1 MYDFGIMFKFIILSI
16 LICTLM
22 VGVACG
28 GSATTEKS
36 AGQDSSNLAES
47 VEDSVEDSQY
57 GGVFFTI
64 AEGEMSDRRKDH
76 VVLLMPDGKVM
87 VVGGRSSSATQ
98 QRVPRLKSAELYD
111 PTTEEWTYLAEMIN
125 TLSAAGRE
133 SPAGSVLKDGRVFM
147 TGGQNS
153 SNDPLKTSELY
164 DLKTDTWTKGPK
176 LLSWIQ
182 RHTHTLL
189 DDGRVIIIGGTD
201 DLSQLKKTAVFDPA
215 TDTITKVA
223 EMTTGRSNH
232 TATLLLDGRILVA
245 GGGKRELSDATD
257 TAEVYDP
264 ETDTWTSAG
273 RMNEARL
280 SHTAHLLPD
289 GKVLVTGSKGK
300 LASTEVYDPETNSW
314 YTTCPMMTGRSD
326 HSGSLLIDGRVFVT
340 GGEGNIA
347 STEIYDPWTGEWSSG
362 PKLNVSRNRH
372 RQITMQDG
380 SVLITG
386 GQGPEKMSVVVEYF
400 KPDPIT
406 SQDSPSKLGCGGSL
420 VVKETTDEDEYNAN
434 SPDTDAAHSDR
445 FSEIDD
451 AGLSEADLV
460 FTDPD
465 IADSADDV
473 IVVPLRTPGTI
484 RIGQGIGSPSV
495 DATGTIVRF
504 KELVANSEAEGV
516 IVKVNLRNGG
526 WDMGDMDLVIG
537 PGESGPAVK
546 KFARVWIG
554 LLGVGTDESGAVTA
568 TVVVFEPGK

>member
-1 MYDFGIMFKFIILSI
+1 MYDFGVMFKFITLPIFIFAL
-16 LICTLM
+16 LI
-22 VGVACG
+22 GVACG
-28 GSATTEKS
+28 GSTATK
-36 AGQDSSNLAES
+36 ES
-47 VEDSVEDSQY
+47 VSQDDDGGGGGESVTASQY
-57 GGVFFTI
+57 GDVVFTI
-64 AEGEMSDRRKDH
+64 AKGEMSDRRKDH

-111 PTTEEWTYLAEMIN
+111 PATEEWTYLAEMIN

-133 SPAGSVLKDGRVFM
+133 SPAGSVLQDGRIFI

-176 LLSWIQ
+176 PLTWIQ
-182 RHTHTLL
+182 RHTHILL
-189 DDGRVIIIGGTD
+189 ADGRVIIIGGTD

-215 TDTITKVA
+215 TDTITKLA

-264 ETDTWTSAG
+264 EADTWTSAG

-300 LASTEVYDPETNSW
+300 LATAEVYDPETNSW
-314 YTTCPMMTGRSD
+314 YTTCPMMIGRSD
-326 HSGSLLIDGRVFVT
+326 HSGSALKDGRIFVS
-340 GGEGNIA
+340 GGEGELD
-347 STEIYDPWTGEWSSG
+347 STEIYDPWTGEWSPG

-400 KPDPIT
+400 KPDPVET
-406 SQDSPSKLGCGGSL
+406 QAGPTELGCGGSL
-420 VVKETTDEDEYNAN
+420 VVKEETEEDKYNAN

-460 FTDPD
+460 FADPI
-465 IADSADDV
+465 IAGPDDDV
-473 IVVPLRTPGTI
+473 IVVPLKTPGTI
-484 RIGQGIGSPSV
+484 RIDQGIGSPSV
-495 DATGTIVRF
+495 DATGTIVRYR
-504 KELVANSEAEGV
+504 ELIANSETEGI
-516 IVKVNLRNGG
+516 IVRVNLRNGG
-526 WDMGDMDLVIG
+526 WDMGDMELVIG
-537 PGESGPAVK
+537 PGETGPGVK

-554 LLGVGTDESGAVTA
+554 LVGIGTDESGEATA

>member
-1 MYDFGIMFKFIILSI
+1 MLKFITLSI

-22 VGVACG
+22 IGFACG
-28 GSATTEKS
+28 GSDTAEES
-36 AGQDSSNLAES
+36 SSQADAGGSETVS
-47 VEDSVEDSQY
+47 VSQY
-57 GGVFFTI
+57 SEEVFTI
-64 AEGEMSDRRKDH
+64 AKGEMSDRRKDH

-111 PTTEEWTYLAEMIN
+111 PATEEWTYLAEMIN

-133 SPAGSVLKDGRVFM
+133 SPAGSVLQDGRVFI

-176 LLSWIQ
+176 PLSWIQ

-201 DLSQLKKTAVFDPA
+201 DLSQLKKTAFFDPA
-215 TDTITKVA
+215 TDTITKLA

-264 ETDTWTSAG
+264 EADTWSSAG

-300 LASTEVYDPETNSW
+300 LATSEIYDPETNSW
-314 YTTCPMMTGRSD
+314 YTTCPMMIGRSD
-326 HSGSLLIDGRVFVT
+326 HSGSLLADGRVLVS
-340 GGEGNIA
+340 GGEGNID
-347 STEIYDPWTGEWSSG
+347 STEIYDPSTGEWSPG

-372 RQITMQDG
+372 MQITMQDG

-400 KPDPIT
+400 KPDPVET
-406 SQDSPSKLGCGGSL
+406 LTGASVLGCGGS
-420 VVKETTDEDEYNAN
+420 VVIKEDAEEDAYNAN

-445 FSEIDD
+445 FSEIED
-451 AGLSEADLV
+451 AGLSDADFV
-460 FTDPD
+460 FADPI
-465 IADSADDV
+465 IAGPDDDV

-495 DATGTIVRF
+495 DATGTIVRL
-504 KELVANSEAEGV
+504 KEIITNSEEEGISV
-516 IVKVNLRNGG
+516 LVNLRNGG
-526 WDMGDMDLVIG
+526 WDMGDMTLVIG
-537 PGESGPAVK
+537 PGESGPGVK
-546 KFARVWIG
+546 SFARVWLGVI
-554 LLGVGTDESGAVTA
+554 GVGTDESGAPTA

>member
-1 MYDFGIMFKFIILSI
+1 MLKFITLSIFILS
-16 LICTLM
+16 LII
-22 VGVACG
+22 GIACG
-28 GSATTEKS
+28 GSETTKEAVSKD
-36 AGQDSSNLAES
+36 DSGDAES
-47 VEDSVEDSQY
+47 EVASQY
-57 GGVFFTI
+57 GDSVFTI
-64 AEGEMSDRRKDH
+64 AKGEMSDRRKDH

-111 PTTEEWTYLAEMIN
+111 PATEEWTYLAEMIN

-133 SPAGSVLKDGRVFM
+133 SPAGSVLQDGRVFI

-176 LLSWIQ
+176 PLSWIQ

-201 DLSQLKKTAVFDPA
+201 DLSQLKKTAFFDPA
-215 TDTITKVA
+215 TDTITKLA
-223 EMTTGRSNH
+223 EMATGRSNH
-232 TATLLLDGRILVA
+232 TATLLLDGRILVT

-257 TAEVYDP
+257 TAELYDP
-264 ETDTWTSAG
+264 EADTWSSAG

-300 LASTEVYDPETNSW
+300 LATSEVYDPETNSW
-314 YTTCPMMTGRSD
+314 STTCPMMIGRSD
-326 HSGSLLIDGRVFVT
+326 HSGSLLTDGRVLVS
-340 GGEGNIA
+340 GGEGNID
-347 STEIYDPWTGEWSSG
+347 STEIYDPWTGEWSPG

-372 RQITMQDG
+372 MQITLQDG

-400 KPDPIT
+400 KPDPVET
-406 SQDSPSKLGCGGSL
+406 QTGPTELGCGGSL
-420 VVKETTDEDEYNAN
+420 VIKEDTEEDAYNAN

-451 AGLSEADLV
+451 AGLSDAD
-460 FTDPD
+460 FIFADPI
-465 IADSADDV
+465 IAGPDDDV
-473 IVVPLRTPGTI
+473 IVVPLKTPGTI
-484 RIGQGIGSPSV
+484 RIDQGIGSPSV

-504 KELVANSEAEGV
+504 RELVANSETEGI
-516 IVKVNLRNGG
+516 IVRVNLRNGG
-526 WDMGDMDLVIG
+526 WDMGDMELIIG
-537 PGESGPAVK
+537 PGETGPAVK

-554 LLGVGTDESGAVTA
+554 LVGIGTDESGEATA

>member
-1 MYDFGIMFKFIILSI
+1 MLKFITISI
-16 LICTLM
+16 FIGSLIF
-22 VGVACG
+22 GFACG
-28 GSATTEKS
+28 GSNTA
-36 AGQDSSNLAES
+36 
-47 VEDSVEDSQY
+47 EDSQTQEADTSSKSTATSQY
-57 GGVFFTI
+57 GEGVFTI
-64 AEGEMSDRRKDH
+64 AKGEMSDRRKDH

-111 PTTEEWTYLAEMIN
+111 PATEEWTYLAEMIN

-133 SPAGSVLKDGRVFM
+133 SPAGSVLKDGRVFI

-164 DLKTDTWTKGPK
+164 DLATDTWTKGPK
-176 LLSWIQ
+176 PLTWIQ
-182 RHTHTLL
+182 RHTHTVL

-215 TDTITKVA
+215 TDTISKLA

-257 TAEVYDP
+257 TAEIYDP

-300 LASTEVYDPETNSW
+300 LATSEVYDPETNSW
-314 YTTCPMMTGRSD
+314 YTTCSMMTGRSD
-326 HSGSLLIDGRVFVT
+326 HSGSLLQDGRVFVS
-340 GGEGNIA
+340 GGEGNLDT
-347 STEIYDPWTGEWSSG
+347 TEIYDPSTGEWSPG

-380 SVLITG
+380 SILITG

-400 KPDPIT
+400 KPDPVERHT
-406 SQDSPSKLGCGGSL
+406 GASVLGCGGS
-420 VVKETTDEDEYNAN
+420 VVIKEDVEEDTYNAN
-434 SPDTDAAHSDR
+434 SPNTDAAHSDR
-445 FSEIDD
+445 FSEIED
-451 AGLSEADLV
+451 AGLSDADFV
-460 FTDPD
+460 FADPI
-465 IADSADDV
+465 IANPDDDV

-495 DATGTIVRF
+495 DATGTIVRL
-504 KELVANSEAEGV
+504 KEIITNSEEEG
-516 IVKVNLRNGG
+516 ISILVNLRNGG
-526 WDMGDMDLVIG
+526 WDMGDMTLDIG
-537 PGESGPAVK
+537 PGETGPGVK
-546 KFARVWIG
+546 SFARVWLGVI
-554 LLGVGTDESGAVTA
+554 GVGTDESGAPTA

>member
-1 MYDFGIMFKFIILSI
+1 MMKFITLSI
-16 LICTLM
+16 FICSLIF
-22 VGVACG
+22 VFACG
-28 GSATTEKS
+28 GSDTAEDS
-36 AGQDSSNLAES
+36 AGKDNSGGEESSTT
-47 VEDSVEDSQY
+47 SQY
-57 GGVFFTI
+57 GEGVFTI

-111 PTTEEWTYLAEMIN
+111 PATEEWTYLAEMIN

-133 SPAGSVLKDGRVFM
+133 SPAGSVLQDGRVFI

-164 DLKTDTWTKGPK
+164 DLSTDAWTKGPK
-176 LLSWIQ
+176 PLTWIQ

-201 DLSQLKKTAVFDPA
+201 DLSQLKKTAFFDPA
-215 TDTITKVA
+215 TDTITKLA

-264 ETDTWTSAG
+264 ETDTWSSAG

-300 LASTEVYDPETNSW
+300 LATSEVYDPETNSW

-326 HSGSLLIDGRVFVT
+326 HSGSLLQDGRVFVS
-340 GGEGNIA
+340 GGEGNLD
-347 STEIYDPWTGEWSSG
+347 STEIYDPSTGEWSPG

-380 SVLITG
+380 SILITG

-400 KPDPIT
+400 KPDPVERHT
-406 SQDSPSKLGCGGSL
+406 GASVLGCDGS
-420 VVKETTDEDEYNAN
+420 VVIKEDAEEDAYNAN

-445 FSEIDD
+445 FSEIED
-451 AGLSEADLV
+451 AGLSDADFV
-460 FTDPD
+460 FADPI
-465 IADSADDV
+465 IAGPDDDV

-495 DATGTIVRF
+495 DATGTIVRL
-504 KELVANSEAEGV
+504 KEIITNSEEEGISV
-516 IVKVNLRNGG
+516 LVNLRNGG
-526 WDMGDMDLVIG
+526 WDMGDMTLDIG
-537 PGESGPAVK
+537 PGETGPGVK
-546 KFARVWIG
+546 SFARVWLGVI
-554 LLGVGTDESGAVTA
+554 GVGTDESGAPTA